1 MNVTI
6 HIPDDLAARLGN
18 ARELPRRALEALAL
32 EEFRAAHLTQA
43 ELRRLLGFATRQALD
58 EFLKAHE
65 VYLSYTVEDLERDR
79 SDLRRAGF

>member
-1 MNVTI
+1 MNAGV
-6 HIPDDLAARLGN
+6 
-18 ARELPRRALEALAL
+18 RRA
-32 EEFRAAHLTQA
+32 EEQRHERRGIDAHCGVIGA
-43 ELRRLLGFATRQALD
+43 HRGFATRQALD